1 MLYILAGLLRSS
13 WILPLYSII
22 AYAVG
27 LKVVDFVIEGIDR
40 SKAALI
46 VTRNPDAICRA
57 LGEAFGTGM
66 TCIPAQ
72 GGFSHEEMTIVYFV
86 VNRFQISRMKDIV
99 HDLDD
104 RAYITIS
111 EVADVFKLNQ
121 DKLSQKVDNQPL
133 LPRRRKCAC
142 SESVLTILAILHD
155 IFAHYIIFYFWG
167 SFKAIKESVHPT
179 PRTPLL

>member
-1 MLYILAGLLRSS
+1 MPRRKFDTTQRGISDTHTDAPIATSICENKLVYAERIRTLRAAANLSQGELADV
-13 WILPLYSII
+13 YS
-22 AYAVG
+22 
-27 LKVVDFVIEGIDR
+27 EDR
-40 SKAALI
+40 RAMGSALAAL
-46 VTRNPDAICRA
+46 RAA

-121 DKLSQKVDNQPL
+121 DKLTQKVDNQPL
-133 LPRRRKCAC
+133 LPRRK
-142 SESVLTILAILHD
+142 
-155 IFAHYIIFYFWG
+155 
-167 SFKAIKESVHPT
+167 
-179 PRTPLL
+179 

>member
-1 MLYILAGLLRSS
+1 MGVSRQTINA
-13 WILPLYSII
+13 
-22 AYAVG
+22 
-27 LKVVDFVIEGIDR
+27 IEKGDY
-40 SKAALI
+40 
-46 VTRNPDAICRA
+46 NPTIRLCRAICRA

-133 LPRRRKCAC
+133 LPRRRK
-142 SESVLTILAILHD
+142 
-155 IFAHYIIFYFWG
+155 
-167 SFKAIKESVHPT
+167 
-179 PRTPLL
+179 

>member
-1 MLYILAGLLRSS
+1 METTERTFGACRYCGQLLNIKSYLVLHPNIDDPDEDALA
-13 WILPLYSII
+13 
-22 AYAVG
+22 A
-27 LKVVDFVIEGIDR
+27 
-40 SKAALI
+40 
-46 VTRNPDAICRA
+46 CRA

-133 LPRRRKCAC
+133 LPRRK
-142 SESVLTILAILHD
+142 
-155 IFAHYIIFYFWG
+155 
-167 SFKAIKESVHPT
+167 
-179 PRTPLL
+179 